1 MNASF
6 HAGSFAV
13 LLAGGALLVAPNAAG
28 QELTHTFIDPS
39 FGGNPFNSDHLLAIA
54 NLDRPAAPK
63 DPVDPVSTPEELLI
77 SQLQAQLN
85 ATVSS
90 NIFRDIQSA
99 QPGQTGTYTVG
110 QTTVTFV
117 RTATETRVTFT
128 NASTG
133 ETKEIVI
140 PVTPTG
146 NSLSAAGVSQLTA
159 ERILSSTNLA
169 GGLTSNPAVAA
180 GEARL
185 LLGPPPL

>member
-1 MNASF
+1 MQISISN
-6 HAGSFAV
+6 
-13 LLAGGALLVAPNAAG
+13 LLAAAAAAAALGASLPATA
-28 QELTHTFIDPS
+28 QELSHTFINPS
-39 FGGNPFNSDHLLAIA
+39 FGGNPFNSDHLVAIA

-63 DPVDPVSTPEELLI
+63 DPEDPASTPEELLI

-99 QPGQTGTYTVG
+99 QPGQTRTYTIG

-128 NASTG
+128 NAETG

-146 NSLSAAGVSQLTA
+146 TSVAPTGLSQLSAEG
-159 ERILSSTNLA
+159 ILAATGSSAFSN
-169 GGLTSNPAVAA
+169 NPAASS
-180 GEARL
+180 GESGL
-185 LLGPPPL
+185 LLAPPPL